1 MERDMSKMIKK
12 MDRAR
17 DMLQEKSEMLNDIV
31 REVAMQAAEI
41 KDSQNFLDELHM
53 EIRQLRTGQRT
64 ETQNGGRLIVGL
76 ISPLP
81 GSF

>member
-17 DMLQEKSEMLNDIV
+17 DLLQEKSEMLNGIV

-53 EIRQLRTGQRT
+53 EIR
-64 ETQNGGRLIVGL
+64 
-76 ISPLP
+76 
-81 GSF
+81 